1 MANQSQESLP
11 VSTGPRPDPGRHRQD
26 GQSIPV
32 WVASLTLLG
41 AALLSAGAVIS
52 LWRPGMLASPNDAIN
67 SAVKVYAG
75 YTAARDAGLAALLV
89 VLLSL
94 GARRALGQL
103 LVLIGLI
110 QLFDTAIDLVEQ
122 RWTVAP
128 GVFVLGILFL
138 LAAARL
144 CGAPFWR
151 RAVWI

>member
-1 MANQSQESLP
+1 MANQWQQSSPTSSGREP
-11 VSTGPRPDPGRHRQD
+11 VPGRARQSA
-26 GQSIPV
+26 QSIPV
-32 WVASLTLLG
+32 WVAILALLG

-52 LWRPGMLASPNDAIN
+52 LWRPGMLVSSTDAIN
-67 SAVKVYAG
+67 GAVKVYAG

-89 VLLSL
+89 VLLSI

-128 GVFVLGILFL
+128 GVLVLGILFL
-138 LAAARL
+138 FAATRL
-144 CGAPFWR
+144 CGAPFWK
-151 RAVWI
+151 RAAWT